1 MIFPKSEFRY
11 WCNWYPWVSLAISLK
26 DINPYPINIP
36 SSIYPIY
43 PINQFHWRPKIH
55 QVYPSSPSCA
65 LHQPQAV
72 PALCRRRGDEKGD
85 ALFGGHQEPI
95 SEEGSAWTLHGK
107 TCHGLVG
114 LVKVVLYWEFHHPNW
129 LSYFS
134 EGLKPS
140 TSGFKGGFKG
150 GVKSGVNEK
159 CIMMEKTEKKNV
171 AGNWFGEHGCNN
183 MWKAVMVN
191 FLGSSPAKC
200 GFDLI
205 CKTWCSRLSNLIWAL
220 YTSYLGWYFKC
231 LNRKHDAIIDSQ
243 LTLDSLICDVHIGGG

>member
-65 LHQPQAV
+65 LHQPRAV

-95 SEEGSAWTLHGK
+95 SEAGSAWTLHGK

-134 EGLKPS
+134 EGLKPW

-159 CIMMEKTEKKNV
+159 CIMMEKTEKK
-171 AGNWFGEHGCNN
+171 
-183 MWKAVMVN
+183 
-191 FLGSSPAKC
+191 C
-200 GFDLI
+200 GWRLVWW
-205 CKTWCSRLSNLIWAL
+205 TWVQQHVKS
-220 YTSYLGWYFKC
+220 
-231 LNRKHDAIIDSQ
+231 
-243 LTLDSLICDVHIGGG
+243 GGGQLFWDFTSKMWIWFNLQNLMFTII